1 MGGRISLQGRDI
13 TINSPRDAVKN
24 GICLLTEDRKSQG
37 LIIDMPC
44 FVNITLTDIARI
56 SRAGL
61 LQQGL
66 ENELSQKLARD
77 LAIKTPSVKQFVR
90 NLSGG
95 NQQKVVL
102 AKWLFADLDIL
113 IFDEPT
119 RGIDVGA
126 KYEIYM
132 LLWKLAAAG
141 KSIIIVSSDL
151 PELMGICHRIL
162 VFSNGSITGELD
174 REEFDQEQILSLAYT
189 EYIKNAP
196 NGAEKTRE

>member
-1 MGGRISLQGRDI
+1 MLFR
-13 TINSPRDAVKN
+13 
-24 GICLLTEDRKSQG
+24 
-37 LIIDMPC
+37 
-44 FVNITLTDIARI
+44 
-56 SRAGL
+56 
-61 LQQGL
+61 
-66 ENELSQKLARD
+66 SQKLVRD
-77 LAIKTPSVKQFVR
+77 LSIKTPSVKQFVR

-95 NQQKVVL
+95 NQQKVVV
-102 AKWLFADLDIL
+102 AKWLFADMDVL

-174 REEFDQEQILSLAYT
+174 RGEFDQEKILSLAYT
-189 EYIKNAP
+189 EYIKNAQSRT
-196 NGAEKTRE
+196 GKTRE